1 MNLAHL
7 DEQPKLSAFHLACN
21 LPRDPQFREWVSQY
35 TVPPQPVDVDT
46 AAEFIRVVCQIDTRK
61 QLATDR
67 AAEQRFHQFLRRP
80 FVAWRDN
87 QQHQRR
93 AA

>member
-1 MNLAHL
+1 MATVLQLAGM
-7 DEQPKLSAFHLACN
+7 
-21 LPRDPQFREWVSQY
+21 LPRDPQFREWVAQWM
-35 TVPPQPVDVDT
+35 VPPREVNVDT
-46 AAEFIRVVCQIDTRK
+46 AAAFIRTVCKIDTRK

-80 FVAWRDN
+80 FVAWRD
-87 QQHQRR
+87 QQQRR

>member
-1 MNLAHL
+1 MASILQLAGM
-7 DEQPKLSAFHLACN
+7 
-21 LPRDPQFREWVSQY
+21 LPRDPQFREWVAQWM
-35 TVPPQPVDVDT
+35 VPPREVDVDT
-46 AAEFIRVVCQIDTRK
+46 AAEFIRTVCEIESRK

-80 FVAWRDN
+80 FVAWRDS

>member
-21 LPRDPQFREWVSQY
+21 LPRDPQFRAWVEQWM
-35 TVPPQPVDVDT
+35 VPPREVDVET
-46 AAEFIRVVCQIDTRK
+46 AAAFIRTVCEIDTRK

-80 FVAWRDN
+80 FVAWRD
-87 QQHQRR
+87 QQHQP
-93 AA
+93 A

>member
-1 MNLAHL
+1 MPSILQLAGM
-7 DEQPKLSAFHLACN
+7 

-35 TVPPQPVDVDT
+35 TVPPQQVSVDQ
-46 AAEFIRVVCQIDTRK
+46 AAAFIREVCQIESRRA
-61 QLATDR
+61 LAEDA

-80 FVAWRDN
+80 FVAWRD
-87 QQHQRR
+87 QQHQSQRR

>member
-1 MNLAHL
+1 MNLV
-7 DEQPKLSAFHLACN
+7 QLAGM
-21 LPRDPQFREWVSQY
+21 LPRDPQFREWVAQWM
-35 TVPPQPVDVDT
+35 VPPREVDVDT
-46 AAEFIRVVCQIDTRK
+46 AAAFIRTVCEIDTRK

-80 FVAWRDN
+80 FVVWRDN

>member
-1 MNLAHL
+1 MATIVQLAGM
-7 DEQPKLSAFHLACN
+7 
-21 LPRDPQFREWVSQY
+21 LPRDPQFREWVAQWM
-35 TVPPQPVDVDT
+35 VPPREVDIDT
-46 AAEFIRVVCQIDTRK
+46 AAEFIRVVCQIDSRK

-80 FVAWRDN
+80 FVAWRDQ